1 MAAQD
6 AEAHTTAVDGSV
18 TASDTGL
25 KEVHKKPHSHNL
37 WPWGHSDTQDD
48 LSDPEPKDADRAKGE
63 EEHKEDSDHAGLL
76 SSVTEGLKNL
86 GTKMRG
92 KSHRFSDLL
101 RLHKEVVQDLS
112 DTTTY
117 PELLKDAHL
126 RRENT
131 LGQQEA
137 AALAARKAWIASS
150 GALRRFLQLNESEE
164 IHPEDVPVVGLGG
177 SGGGYRA
184 NLGFLSFIEEMQ
196 EPPAGQDVGGLFDLC
211 AYVAGVSGSCWSLG
225 SLFTFAA
232 LDTPWLLDHFKATS
246 SRHPLSMGAIDA
258 IARSANGVYFQLAP
272 LLSKMKLGLHPG
284 PLDLYGTLV
293 TSHIFFSPVH
303 PPTLEEGYPT
313 PPNRRT
319 QRPDSHIKEDTPVA
333 LKKEWFQWSRC
344 YERMGIDKGLSP
356 MPLFTAVRHERPWK
370 DWKSPTEAFGGHS
383 DHTSSVH
390 KDPHAWWQWF
400 EISPCEFGSDELEG
414 WVPTWSFGRKF
425 DKGISTQKCP
435 ERSISLLLGLATS
448 APAGPLAAWLGT
460 IYRNL
465 PKGAIGNKIR
475 QEADEWVEKN
485 PEKAER
491 LQSHHPVHAQNE
503 ANPFFG
509 AEVQE
514 GRGNGFENSPRIHLV
529 DAGMSN
535 NLPIYTFCRPGR
547 DVDIMLLGD
556 FSSDVQKGSAL
567 ERIQEFG
574 AEKGYRV
581 TPRANMPSLP
591 DWPTE
596 KNEKGEDKPKELSA
610 EEIASRFAG
619 RYAQVL
625 DAEPIAEDQRTEEQ
639 GKTYERDGIRYNHR
653 HQPQATK
660 ACKMIYMPLLPHAC
674 QPNYDPSTAPFSSS
688 YNLEWTPEQVETIRK
703 TARACVAEG
712 LSAIRE
718 EVRAVYGAKKAA
730 RLAATV

>member
-1 MAAQD
+1 MAAQV

-25 KEVHKKPHSHNL
+25 KEVHEKPHSHNL

-48 LSDPEPKDADRAKGE
+48 LSDHEPKDADSAKGE

-76 SSVTEGLKNL
+76 SSVTKGLKNL
-86 GTKMRG
+86 STKMRG

-150 GALRRFLQLNESEE
+150 GALRRILQLDESEE
-164 IHPEDVPVVGLGG
+164 IHPEDVPVVALGG

-184 NLGFLSFIEEMQ
+184 NL
-196 EPPAGQDVGGLFDLC
+196 
-211 AYVAGVSGSCWSLG
+211 
-225 SLFTFAA
+225 
-232 LDTPWLLDHFKATS
+232 
-246 SRHPLSMGAIDA
+246 RHPLSMGAIDA

-319 QRPDSHIKEDTPVA
+319 QRPDSDTKQDTPVA

-509 AEVQE
+509 ADVQE

-581 TPRANMPSLP
+581 TPRASMPSLP

-639 GKTYERDGIRYNHR
+639 GRTYERDG

-660 ACKMIYMPLLPHAC
+660 PCKMIYMPLLPHAC
-674 QPNYDPSTAPFSSS
+674 QPSYDPSTAPFSSS

-712 LSAIRE
+712 LGAIRE
-718 EVRAVYGAKKAA
+718 EVRAVYAAKKAA
-730 RLAATV
+730 RLGATV